1 MNGDLER
8 NPWTRKESHI
18 IYQNPWLT
26 LREDRVVRPNGREGV
41 YSVVETR
48 IATGV
53 VTLTP
58 DYETWLVG
66 QYRYPTESY
75 SWEIV
80 EGGADEGE
88 APLTCIQRELREEA
102 GLLAGCWT
110 SLSGSIYL
118 SNCISSEVGY
128 LFLAEE
134 LVETEPEPD
143 ETEILQLCRV
153 PFGKALAMAD
163 HGEITDAMSIMGLFM
178 AERYLW
184 RTRGLSFREP

>member
-1 MNGDLER
+1 MNRDLER
-8 NPWTRKESHI
+8 NPWTRKGSQI

-58 DYETWLVG
+58 EYETWLVG

-75 SWEIV
+75 SWEII
-80 EGGADEGE
+80 EGGADHGE
-88 APLTCIQRELREEA
+88 DPLACIQRELREEA
-102 GLLAGCWT
+102 GLLARQWIP
-110 SLSGSIYL
+110 LSETIYL

-128 LFLAEE
+128 LFLAED
-134 LVETEPEPD
+134 LVETDPDPD
-143 ETEILQLCRV
+143 ETEILQLSRV

-163 HGEITDAMSIMGLFM
+163 QGEITDAMSIMGLFM

-184 RTRGLSFREP
+184 RTRGVGFRDV

>member
-8 NPWTRKESHI
+8 NPWTRRESHI

-58 DYETWLVG
+58 DYQTWLVG

-80 EGGADEGE
+80 EGGAHEGE

-102 GLLAGCWT
+102 GLLAGRWT
-110 SLSGSIYL
+110 SLSGTIYL

-128 LFLAEE
+128 LFLAED

-153 PFGKALAMAD
+153 PLGKALAMAD
-163 HGEITDAMSIMGLFM
+163 QGEITDAMSIMGLFM